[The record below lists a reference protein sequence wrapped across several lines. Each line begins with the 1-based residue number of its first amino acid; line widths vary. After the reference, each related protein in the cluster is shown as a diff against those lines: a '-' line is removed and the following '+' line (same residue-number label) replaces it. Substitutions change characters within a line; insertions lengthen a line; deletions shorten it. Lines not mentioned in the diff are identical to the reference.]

1 MTRREQPVHERIQQ
15 AEGLFLTLM
24 GPDATPEDWDR
35 YENLVRTSAE
45 HRKSFA
51 QYETIWQGL
60 DEIGA
65 ARLLSDGFAEK
76 MNTDRRT
83 KIDSMTSAQSGAL
96 AGNTR
101 SSATSGVRRW
111 FEELRWSWAIA
122 ATLVV
127 LLIVGGLGVQNFV
140 SSTPKV
146 LRFATQ
152 IREHKEIELPDGSS
166 LSLGARTSVNVRYTR
181 TTRLIELRSGE
192 ILAVVAHDESRPF
205 ILVTDDIMLMAT
217 GTAFNVRNGS
227 AYSTVSV
234 VQGSVSVVLQT
245 ASESVVQIQPN
256 SSTPTLGSFGG
267 GTSLRSGQQLRAA
280 RNTELG
286 LVREV
291 DIGRVVSWQS
301 GQLYFLEDDL
311 STVFEDVMRYSDVT
325 FMLTDQS
332 IGDRIYTGSF
342 RPDSVEAW
350 LDAMERAYS
359 LKVTRVGSDW
369 IAIAPIE

>member
-1 MTRREQPVHERIQQ
+1 MTRRKQPVHERIEQ
-15 AEGLFLTLM
+15 AEELFLTLM
-24 GPDATPEDWDR
+24 GPDATPEDWDQ
-35 YENLVRTSAE
+35 YENLVRQSVE
-45 HRKSFA
+45 HRKIFA
-51 QYETIWQGL
+51 QYQTIWQSL

-83 KIDSMTSAQSGAL
+83 NVDSITSAHSGVQTSSP
-96 AGNTR
+96 G
-101 SSATSGVRRW
+101 SSAISGVRGW
-111 FEELRWSWAIA
+111 FEELRWSWALA

-146 LRFATQ
+146 LRYATQ

-205 ILVTDDIMLMAT
+205 ILVTDNIMLMAT

-227 AYSTVSV
+227 EYSVVSV
-234 VQGSVSVVLQT
+234 VTGTVRVVPQST
-245 ASESVVQIQPN
+245 KDNVVQLRPN
-256 SSTPTLGSFGG
+256 TSAPTPETFDA

-280 RNTELG
+280 KNTELG

-291 DIGRVVSWQS
+291 DISRVVSWQS

-325 FMLTDQS
+325 FMLTNQT
-332 IGDRIYTGSF
+332 IGNRIYTGSF
-342 RPDSVEAW
+342 RPDSLEAW

-359 LKVTRVGSDW
+359 LKVSRLGSDW
-369 IAIAPIE
+369 IAIAPMD

>member
-15 AEGLFLTLM
+15 AEELFLTLM

-45 HRKSFA
+45 HRKIFA

-65 ARLLSDGFAEK
+65 QRMLRNGLAED
-76 MNTDRRT
+76 MNTDT
-83 KIDSMTSAQSGAL
+83 YAEVDPISSAQTSVL
-96 AGNTR
+96 AGSTR
-101 SSATSGVRRW
+101 SSAISGVRGW

-127 LLIVGGLGVQNFV
+127 LLIVGGLGVQNFI

-146 LRFATQ
+146 LRYATQ

-181 TTRLIELRSGE
+181 ATRLIELRSGE

-217 GTAFNVRNGS
+217 GTAFNVRKGS

-256 SSTPTLGSFGG
+256 SSAPTLGSFVG

-280 RNTELG
+280 KNTELG

-325 FMLTDQS
+325 FMLTDQT
-332 IGDRIYTGSF
+332 IGNRIYTGSF
-342 RPDSVEAW
+342 RPDSLEAW

-359 LKVTRVGSDW
+359 LKLTRVGSDW
-369 IAIAPIE
+369 IAIAPID